1 MFLSWIGLASNLKRV
16 PNFKIQDAMLQ
27 MQFEKARKQL
37 NLSRLPTP
45 NVEALRQTL
54 EAEYQQFMDTMA
66 EWKELRGQWVQQKR
80 EAFGEAFEE
89 KKQELQAKWQHATI
103 RTRFKEMEYM
113 LKMQRKRIQMFNLS
127 FATVTAS

>member
-1 MFLSWIGLASNLKRV
+1 
-16 PNFKIQDAMLQ
+16 MLQ

-37 NLSRLPTP
+37 SLSRLPKP

-54 EAEYQQFMDTMA
+54 ETEYQQFMDTMA

-80 EAFGEAFEE
+80 DAFEE

-113 LKMQRKRIQMFNLS
+113 LKMQRKRIQVFNLN
-127 FATVTAS
+127 FATVSAA